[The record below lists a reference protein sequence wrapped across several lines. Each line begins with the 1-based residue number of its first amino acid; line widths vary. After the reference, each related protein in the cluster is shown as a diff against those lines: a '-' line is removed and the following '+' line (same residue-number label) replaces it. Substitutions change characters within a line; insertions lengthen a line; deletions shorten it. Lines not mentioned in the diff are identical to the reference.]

1 MDWGY
6 VGGFID
12 AEGSVYQWGQIA
24 IYNTCFSV
32 IKAIRD
38 FVGFGTILKKRISR
52 GDGHF
57 GKKPVYVL
65 VLSRREIA
73 EKLSGH
79 IIVKKGAVERVFGVK
94 LREPEI
100 SWGYVA
106 RKLCV
111 NSKTIIFLFATA
123 TQRARDLGLKVIQ
136 PSPSKNLGY
145 GKIYNTGRVRTL
157 YIGNHDHQLDFC
169 YHVLPHSIVK
179 KAKLERL
186 RAFIEGKEWWANR
199 KLKDVA
205 RDELEELYWNKKLSI
220 RQIAKIFGVEY
231 NAVWLK
237 LEKLQIPRRSYHEA
251 KLVQR
256 HIRSE
261 RR

>member
-12 AEGSVYQWGQIA
+12 AEGSVYQWRQWHRIT

-32 IKAIRD
+32 IETIRD
-38 FVGFGTILKKRISR
+38 FVGFGTILRKRVSH
-52 GDGHF
+52 GHF

-79 IIVKKGAVERVFGVK
+79 IIIKKGAVERAFDVK

-106 RKLCV
+106 GFFDGEGWVTFYPKYAHVAVANKDVMVLE
-111 NSKTIIFLFATA
+111 L
-123 TQRARDLGLKVIQ
+123 IQ
-136 PSPSKNLGY
+136 SFLGY
-145 GKIYNTGRVRTL
+145 GKIYNTGRVQTL
-157 YIGNHDHQLDFC
+157 FIGNHEHQLDFC

-186 RAFIEGKEWWANR
+186 RTFIEGKEWWANR
-199 KLKDVA
+199 KLKNVA
-205 RDELEELYWNKKLSI
+205 RNELEELYWNKKLSI
-220 RQIAKIFGVEY
+220 RQIAKIFDVEY

-261 RR
+261 RQ

>member
-1 MDWGY
+1 MDWSY

-12 AEGSVYQWGQIA
+12 AEGNVYRWRRQHRIT
-24 IYNTCFSV
+24 IVNTCFSV
-32 IKAIRD
+32 IEAIRD
-38 FVGFGTILKKRISR
+38 FVGFGTILKRVFH
-52 GDGHF
+52 GGGHF

-79 IIVKKGAVERVFGVK
+79 IIVKKGAVERAFGVK

-100 SWGYVA
+100 SWSYVA
-106 RKLCV
+106 GFFDGEGWIAFYPKYAHLAV
-111 NSKTIIFLFATA
+111 ANKNVMVLE
-123 TQRARDLGLKVIQ
+123 LIQ
-136 PSPSKNLGY
+136 SFLGY
-145 GKIYNTGRVRTL
+145 GKIYDTGRVQTL
-157 YIGNHDHQLDFC
+157 YIGNHEHQLDFC

-179 KAKLERL
+179 KAELERL

-199 KLKDVA
+199 KLKNVT

-220 RQIAKIFGVEY
+220 RQIAKIFGVGY
-231 NAVWLK
+231 NSVWLK
-237 LEKLQIPRRSYHEA
+237 LEKLQIPRRSYREA

-256 HIRSE
+256 DIGSE
-261 RR
+261 GR